1 MFERWLAKL
10 GGSARVV
17 SLGGRGYPEF
27 VRVVGIQVLKER
39 LNEYINLASG
49 GETVLVTEGDVVVAA
64 LGPARPVPPG
74 GGVGPF
80 EDLVR
85 QGLVRPATRPRGTVP
100 PSNPV
105 MSTERLLADLRS
117 DRDAR

>member
-17 SLGGRGYPEF
+17 NLGGRGYPEF
-27 VRVVGIQVLKER
+27 VRVVGIQALQER
-39 LNEYINLASG
+39 LTEYVNLASG

-64 LGPARPVPPG
+64 LGPAHPMPPRAE
-74 GGVGPF
+74 VGAF

-100 PSNPV
+100 PSKPV
-105 MSTERLLADLRS
+105 MSTERLLADLRE